1 MPADSSL
8 RRGIKRV
15 LRRFV
20 GDRAYS
26 TVHAISIARDIRAA
40 TYAEPELDLVPAVVS
55 PGDTAIDI
63 GANLGMY
70 LPALS
75 RAAGPTGHIY
85 AFEPIPY
92 TAMTLRR
99 VVGLLRLRNVEVIG
113 KGCAARGGKARF
125 RVPVQ
130 ASGALMTGQAH
141 DGGRHDDDGSEDQVR
156 WRATE
161 SVDAEVVALDEQLP
175 RLDRLSLIKCDIEGA
190 ELFALRGAAGLIER
204 HHPTVVCEINPSFL
218 KGFGITVEELVAF
231 FTTQD
236 YGLYSYDEATHRLL
250 NITDLR
256 SVDEDNYVFV
266 HPDRLVRLDG
276 FVGGH
281 RQSIS
286 T

>member
-8 RRGIKRV
+8 RRGIKRL

-20 GDRAYS
+20 GERAYS

-40 TYAEPELDLVPAVVS
+40 TYAEPELELVPAAVA

-92 TAMTLRR
+92 TVMTLRR
-99 VVGLLRLRNVEVIG
+99 VLGLLRLRNVEVIA
-113 KGCAARGGKARF
+113 KGCAAGGGKARF
-125 RVPVQ
+125 SVPVQ

-141 DGGRHDDDGSEDQVR
+141 DGRRHDDDGEDHVR

-161 SVDAEVVALDEQLP
+161 SVEVEVVALDEQLP
-175 RLDRLSLIKCDIEGA
+175 RLDGLSLIKCDIEGA

-236 YGLYSYDEATHRLL
+236 YGLYSYDEATRRLV
-250 NITDLR
+250 NVTDLR
-256 SVDEDNYVFV
+256 SVDEDNYIFV
-266 HPDRLVRLDG
+266 HPDRLVRLAG
-276 FVGGH
+276 FVGNQ